1 MEDIMSERIVIIVRR
16 ICEINVNRIQDERY
30 VEMDM

>member
-1 MEDIMSERIVIIVRR
+1 MEDIMNERIVIIVHR